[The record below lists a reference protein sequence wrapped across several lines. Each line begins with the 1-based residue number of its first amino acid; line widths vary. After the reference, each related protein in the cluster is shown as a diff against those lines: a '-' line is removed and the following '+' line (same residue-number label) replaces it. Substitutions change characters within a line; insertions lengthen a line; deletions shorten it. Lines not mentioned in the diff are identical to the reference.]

1 VIKRQNLQKNKN
13 HRNLLRNLI
22 PLNTM
27 STTTDQWE
35 NVEVLEKLDKQ
46 MDVLYSLKFSSNM
59 YPDQVMGMALNEVLP
74 RNWETY
80 EGFSNYINKLVYS
93 KKDDRM
99 PFTQKVKDKFTGK
112 WNFWIVKSFVNV
124 NDKFYV
130 HNGVQYPKKAVLM
143 SKQFNDY
150 LRDFCKLMLND
161 NVQALTF
168 TGSFTGRQNLDMTKV
183 NKNDLVLLDTVDP
196 NDLVMV
202 NFKRKVVETLVGT
215 NENVVKRTLDEKVS
229 LLTEMGVSGVA

>member
-1 VIKRQNLQKNKN
+1 
-13 HRNLLRNLI
+13 
-22 PLNTM
+22 M

>member
-1 VIKRQNLQKNKN
+1 M
-13 HRNLLRNLI
+13 RNLI

-161 NVQALTF
+161 KVQALTF